1 MKLLVLLALLLA
13 VPAAAGTKLTGD
25 RIDGVPVAAALHVED
40 LDPGRRYDFW
50 YRAQDNAIGQA
61 WYVPVIVI
69 RGARAGPRLLLTAG
83 IHGDELNG
91 IDVIHTLARTID
103 PARLAG
109 TLVMIPGL
117 NVPGLLNSTRGF
129 TPSGGTGGENLNR
142 LMPGKPA
149 ADAGAA
155 HYAWSLWQLLRPNAD
170 LAIDL
175 HTQSRGTAY
184 VMYAFASN
192 AETLAVAKLV
202 APDMIKLDRGVK
214 GTVENMLVE
223 DGVPAITLELGR
235 PETFEPAMVA
245 RAVAGI
251 RRVMAE
257 EKMIEDVAAADGA
270 PFVGN
275 KIVELQA
282 SRGGFAQIV
291 PPLGGAVAAGELVA
305 IIRDA
310 FGRPLQEIRT
320 PVAGRINTIATDP
333 RTNPGDMLMRVL
345 LWSDDPGCATGC

>member
-1 MKLLVLLALLLA
+1 MKLVAFLMLLLA
-13 VPAAAGTKLTGD
+13 WPVAAGTRLTGD
-25 RIDGVPVAAALHVED
+25 RIDGVPVAAALHADD
-40 LDPGRRYDFW
+40 LHPGRRYDFW
-50 YRAQDNAIGQA
+50 YRVQDNAIGQA
-61 WYVPVIVI
+61 WYVPVIVV
-69 RGARAGPRLLLTAG
+69 RGARDGPRLLLTAG

-91 IDVIHTLARTID
+91 IDVIHTLARTVD
-103 PARLAG
+103 PEKLAG

-129 TPSGGTGGENLNR
+129 SPSGSGGENLNR

-149 ADAGAA
+149 GDAGAA
-155 HYAWSLWQLLRPNAD
+155 NYAWSLWQLMRPNAD

-192 AETLAVAKLV
+192 AQTLAMAKLA
-202 APDMIKLDRGVK
+202 APDMIKLDHGVK
-214 GTVENMLVE
+214 GTVENMMVA

-235 PETFEPAMVA
+235 PETFEPVMVA
-245 RAVAGI
+245 RAIAGI
-251 RRVMAE
+251 RRIMAE
-257 EKMIEDVAAADGA
+257 KDMIADEA
-270 PFVGN
+270 PAESKPFIGN

-282 SRGGFAQIV
+282 SRGGFAEIV
-291 PPLGGAVAAGELVA
+291 PPLGGAVAAGDLVA
-305 IIRDA
+305 VIRDA
-310 FGRPLQEIRT
+310 FGRTLQEIRT

-345 LWSDDPGCATGC
+345 LWSDEPGCAAGC